1 MKSEQVKQRK
11 AQRLNY
17 LLQLANAYFAAASL
31 CVCFLGLMYDADI
44 SYTLTLVLPWTAVFC
59 VLIGI
64 WLYNR
69 RALLGGCA
77 VAALAALAILMLD
90 PLRSYIRGFI
100 GWIPE
105 NLLYIRMPFD
115 RIYTPFAQIG
125 FIFLITALIIVL
137 QVKLR
142 LPVLVSCVGAG
153 VFAAFYFYT
162 YLEGYEFYKTSW
174 VLVCVP
180 IFLASCVMGLMSKY
194 RVRDINP
201 ASALPVAAIAL
212 AITLALTPVFD
223 SMKMTPER
231 RESFSQVM
239 DGLFGHQQ
247 GSREDFSVRFSGF
260 ALTDSRSLGGALRLS
275 YERRFALRSREPLL
289 LKGAAY
295 DKYDGKSWKN
305 TLNDKKVLENRPY
318 SEAEEL
324 ENIYQKTFDI
334 YRNYAFGQIAKK
346 RVGHYTVS
354 DSTEG
359 LSRMYTSS
367 ATVRIGFE
375 DSNTDGNT
383 IFAVDSGIADCEINI
398 DNEKIYTVDY
408 IIIDRYTP
416 EFAKTVKEAEGE
428 SELVKDVALYGMY
441 ASQEG
446 ISPKI
451 AGLAGQIT
459 SGCEGDYEKAC
470 RLRDYLSNE
479 YEYALDPP
487 EAGKNDD
494 FAEFFLFEGKKGYC
508 VHFATAMT
516 LMSRSL
522 GIPARYTEGYRMDKT
537 GYNYVLASNA
547 HAWCEVYIKGI
558 GWLPFDAVS
567 EGDFASGQA
576 GESTGENT
584 TASPDNGTSAAVTE
598 GSTAERN
605 DTAAPV
611 LPSSTVSAAEDT
623 RLPENSGIKETQM
636 PQEKET
642 DAVSPLPAGDTGQDG
657 DGGKA
662 GAGAAAAAA
671 ALALTAIIVI
681 AIVYI
686 IKSRKRKER
695 LQNMNKCMESNE
707 VVCLYKA
714 ICRDAAGAGVKIRPE
729 QTVRDRMALLYE
741 FAARD
746 FSGELSKEY
755 FDAMALAVEKAVY
768 SDAQTCDAPESL
780 AKIYVCFD
788 NCAAKSRKIGIR
800 IARVW
805 RVITNKL

>member
-17 LLQLANAYFAAASL
+17 LLQLANAYLAAASL

-69 RALLGGCA
+69 RTLLCGCA
-77 VAALAALAILMLD
+77 VMALAALAILMLD

-275 YERRFALRSREPLL
+275 YERRFALRSWEPLL

-305 TLNDKKVLENRPY
+305 TLSDKKVLENRPY

-479 YEYALDPP
+479 YGYALDPP

-576 GESTGENT
+576 GEGTGENI
-584 TASPDNGTSAAVTE
+584 TASPDAGKSAAVTE

-611 LPSSTVSAAEDT
+611 LPSSTVSDAET
-623 RLPENSGIKETQM
+623 GLPEYSGIEETQM
-636 PQEKET
+636 PQERET
-642 DAVSPLPAGDTGQDG
+642 DAVSPLPEDNTWQGEG
-657 DGGKA
+657 GGK
-662 GAGAAAAAA
+662 AAAAATA
-671 ALALTAIIVI
+671 AVLVLTAIIVT
-681 AIVYI
+681 AVVYV
-686 IKSRKRKER
+686 IKSKKRKEHI
-695 LQNMNKCMESNE
+695 QNMHKGMEADE
-707 VVCLYKA
+707 VICLYKV

-729 QTVRDRMALLYE
+729 QTVRDRTALLCE
-741 FAARD
+741 FSERKFD
-746 FSGELSKEY
+746 GELSEGD

>member
-17 LLQLANAYFAAASL
+17 LLQLANAYLAAASL

-69 RALLGGCA
+69 RTLLCGCA
-77 VAALAALAILMLD
+77 VMALAALAILMLD

-201 ASALPVAAIAL
+201 ASALPVAAISL

-305 TLNDKKVLENRPY
+305 TLSDKKVLENRPY

-346 RVGHYTVS
+346 RVGHYTVG
-354 DSTEG
+354 DSIEG

-383 IFAVDSGIADCEINI
+383 IFAVDSGIVDCEINI
-398 DNEKIYTVDY
+398 DNEKKYTVDY

-516 LMSRSL
+516 LMCRGL
-522 GIPARYTEGYRMDKT
+522 GIPARYTEGYRIDKT

-584 TASPDNGTSAAVTE
+584 TASGTSAAVTDS
-598 GSTAERN
+598 STTGQN
-605 DTAAPV
+605 DTTAPV
-611 LPSSTVSAAEDT
+611 LPSSTVSDAET
-623 RLPENSGIKETQM
+623 GLPEYSGIEETQM
-636 PQEKET
+636 PQERET
-642 DAVSPLPAGDTGQDG
+642 DAVSPLPEDNTWQGEG
-657 DGGKA
+657 GGK
-662 GAGAAAAAA
+662 AAAAATA
-671 ALALTAIIVI
+671 AVLVLTAIIVT
-681 AIVYI
+681 AVVYV
-686 IKSRKRKER
+686 IKSKKRKEHI
-695 LQNMNKCMESNE
+695 QNMHKGMEADE
-707 VVCLYKA
+707 VICLYKA

-729 QTVRDRMALLYE
+729 QTVRDRTALLCE
-741 FAARD
+741 FSERKFD
-746 FSGELSKEY
+746 GELSEGD

-768 SDAQTCDAPESL
+768 SYVQTCDAPESL
-780 AKIYVCFD
+780 TKIYVCFD

>member
-212 AITLALTPVFD
+212 AITLTLTPVFD

-383 IFAVDSGIADCEINI
+383 IFAVDSGIVDCEINI
-398 DNEKIYTVDY
+398 DNEKKYTVDY

-487 EAGKNDD
+487 EAGKNGD

-547 HAWCEVYIKGI
+547 HAWCEIYIKGI

-611 LPSSTVSAAEDT
+611 LPSSTVSAAET
-623 RLPENSGIKETQM
+623 GLPEYSGIEETQM
-636 PQEKET
+636 PQERET
-642 DAVSPLPAGDTGQDG
+642 DAVSPLPEDNTWQGEG
-657 DGGKA
+657 GGK
-662 GAGAAAAAA
+662 AAAAATA
-671 ALALTAIIVI
+671 AVLVLTAIIVT
-681 AIVYI
+681 AVVYV
-686 IKSRKRKER
+686 IKSKKRKEHI
-695 LQNMNKCMESNE
+695 QNMRKGMEADE
-707 VVCLYKA
+707 VICLYKA
-714 ICRDAAGAGVKIRPE
+714 ICRDATGVGVKIRPE
-729 QTVRDRMALLYE
+729 QTVRDRTALLCE
-741 FAARD
+741 FSERK
-746 FSGELSKEY
+746 FGGELSEED

>member
-1 MKSEQVKQRK
+1 MKSEQVKQGK
-11 AQRLNY
+11 ARRLNHF
-17 LLQLANAYFAAASL
+17 LQLANAYLAAASL

-69 RALLGGCA
+69 RALLCGCA
-77 VAALAALAILMLD
+77 VMALAALTILMFA

-162 YLEGYEFYKTSW
+162 YIEGYEFYKTSW
-174 VLVCVP
+174 VLICVP
-180 IFLASCVMGLMSKY
+180 VFLASCVMGLMSKY

-223 SMKMTPER
+223 SMKMTPEH
-231 RESFSQVM
+231 RESFSQIV

-275 YERRFALRSREPLL
+275 YERRFALQSREPLL
-289 LKGAAY
+289 LKGAVY

-305 TLNDKKVLENRPY
+305 TLSEKKELENRPY
-318 SEAEEL
+318 SKAEEL

-334 YRNYAFGQIAKK
+334 YRNYAFDQMAKK
-346 RVGHYTVS
+346 RVGHYTIS
-354 DSTEG
+354 DSAEG

-367 ATVRIGFE
+367 ATVRMGFE
-375 DSNTDGNT
+375 NSNTGGSA
-383 IFAVDSGIADCEINI
+383 IFALDSGIADCEINI
-398 DNEKIYTVDY
+398 DNEKKYTVDY

-416 EFAKTVKEAEGE
+416 EFAQTVKEAEGE

-441 ASQEG
+441 ASQER
-446 ISPKI
+446 INSKI
-451 AGLAGQIT
+451 AGLAGEIT

-470 RLRDYLSNE
+470 RLRDYLNNE

-522 GIPARYTEGYRMDKT
+522 GIPARYTEGYRVDQT

-567 EGDFASGQA
+567 EGDFASGQT
-576 GESTGENT
+576 GGSMGENI
-584 TASPDNGTSAAVTE
+584 TASPEVGASAAVTE
-598 GSTAERN
+598 GSTAGRN
-605 DTAAPV
+605 DTTAPV
-611 LPSSTVSAAEDT
+611 QPSSTVGGEEAT
-623 RLPENSGIKETQM
+623 RLPEYSDIKETHM
-636 PQEKET
+636 PQERET
-642 DAVSPLPAGDTGQDG
+642 DAVSPLPAGNIEQDG
-657 DGGKA
+657 NDGKA
-662 GAGAAAAAA
+662 GASAAAAAA
-671 ALALTAIIVI
+671 ALVLAAIIVI
-681 AIVYI
+681 AVSYVF
-686 IKSRKRKER
+686 KNKRRKEHM
-695 LQNMNKCMESNE
+695 QNMNKGMGSNE
-707 VVCLYKA
+707 VICLYKA

-729 QTVRDRMALLYE
+729 QTVRDRATLLYE
-741 FAARD
+741 FAAQE
-746 FSGELSKEY
+746 FGGELLKED
-755 FDAMALAVEKAVY
+755 FDAMVPAVEKAVY
-768 SDAQTCDAPESL
+768 SDAQTCDAPDSL
-780 AKIYVCFD
+780 VKIYICFD

-800 IARVW
+800 IARIW
-805 RVITNKL
+805 RVITNKP

>member
-17 LLQLANAYFAAASL
+17 LLQLANAYLAAASL

-69 RALLGGCA
+69 RTLLCGCA
-77 VAALAALAILMLD
+77 VMALAALAILMLD

-275 YERRFALRSREPLL
+275 YERRFALRSWEPLL

-305 TLNDKKVLENRPY
+305 TLSDKKVLENRPY

-383 IFAVDSGIADCEINI
+383 IFAVDSGIVDCEINI
-398 DNEKIYTVDY
+398 DNEKKYTVDY

-428 SELVKDVALYGMY
+428 SELVKDAALYGMY

-576 GESTGENT
+576 GEGTGENI
-584 TASPDNGTSAAVTE
+584 TASPDAGKSAAVTE

-611 LPSSTVSAAEDT
+611 LPSSTVSDAET
-623 RLPENSGIKETQM
+623 GLPEYSGIEETQM
-636 PQEKET
+636 PQERET
-642 DAVSPLPAGDTGQDG
+642 DAVSPLPEDNTWQGEG
-657 DGGKA
+657 GGK
-662 GAGAAAAAA
+662 AAAAATA
-671 ALALTAIIVI
+671 AVLVLTAIIVT
-681 AIVYI
+681 AVVYV
-686 IKSRKRKER
+686 IKSKKRKEHI
-695 LQNMNKCMESNE
+695 QNMHKGMEADE
-707 VVCLYKA
+707 VICLYKV

-729 QTVRDRMALLYE
+729 QTVRDRTALLCE
-741 FAARD
+741 FSERKFD
-746 FSGELSKEY
+746 GELSEGD